1 MHGESSTTG
10 LLVHLKAIHKIT
22 DFDSKI
28 ENETAKRE
36 KKKLTSFFTQ
46 KKSVKEEIVKLLT
59 LILVL
64 LPQKSLTENKHNPPL
79 TM

>member
-1 MHGESSTTG
+1 MILFLWKRLEESRDSKVGGGVEVVMHGESSTTG

-36 KKKLTSFFTQ
+36 KKS
-46 KKSVKEEIVKLLT
+46 
-59 LILVL
+59 
-64 LPQKSLTENKHNPPL
+64 
-79 TM
+79 